1 MTQPMNNRDLR
12 PVWSQ
17 VEQMLLQGISVIP
30 VRDKAEGEFGPKTPY
45 KSWKQYQTT
54 IISKEELWHQ
64 MEQKGTTAVAMI
76 CGAISGNLEVIDID
90 VKWKPGCDA
99 LLFNAIQQSRPDLW
113 NILRIHQSPSGG
125 FHIPYRVA
133 YLPATGMPGN
143 LKLAKRP
150 PNDQELALN
159 PKDRAKCFIET
170 RGEGGYVLA
179 PPSLGYLVHQERPI
193 PLISWEDRE
202 SLINICRLMDEM
214 PKIAPQPTRGKAES
228 DYYSINPWDSFN
240 GSPAAEEV
248 LLQLGW
254 KYAGRGGDYIH
265 YTRPGKDKGIS
276 ASFIISRR
284 LYYIFSSNGGVDAE
298 RGYHP
303 STLLSDLMHNGDR
316 KATFRWLVQQGY
328 GTINPK
334 AEAAIVK
341 KAAITGKGLPTNIST
356 AAEQE
361 YQSALITAKE
371 QYPFGIFW
379 VLEDDSQGEPK
390 IVISRER
397 FTIVAEGLGFRYY
410 RGDVV
415 RVEGPIV
422 HRCNERSFF
431 DTMKLYIKE
440 EDPTEYF
447 RIADATEGFIQRSG
461 AFTITRLPLLLP
473 SMILRDSATTAWKAY
488 QDVVVEVTS
497 ESVTSHPYTTI
508 PALVWADKVQPRPF
522 RPGNSGKY
530 IEFLELACEY
540 TKRRN
545 YIQSIIGYLAHDFK
559 DETTGFIIVLTEQC
573 PDPRD
578 GGGSG
583 KNMFGNLLR
592 YTTTYVSKA
601 GSQTKFDEKF
611 FQVWKGER
619 VFAISDVPKHFDFAF
634 LKEPATGSGVLKKLF
649 KDEEVIPVEDMPK
662 FMVQTNFSYEISD
675 GGLKR
680 RIIPIEFTDFFTQ
693 AGGIDVHFGCHFPL
707 GWNDEDWAG
716 YDGTIIASIQTWLRS
731 GRKIRPGALTETGWK
746 KQFEHTYGTVITE
759 IIAANI
765 DYWTRTGFISSE
777 QFRKDIEAYYLEN
790 GVQKQYQPAL
800 AKINKAIKE
809 YCNHAGIHYAT
820 DVFMRQGLNKTR
832 GRRFGKEEELP
843 F

>member
-17 VEQMLLQGISVIP
+17 VEKMLLDGISVIP
-30 VRDKAEGEFGPKTPY
+30 VRDKTEGEFGPKTPY
-45 KSWKQYQTT
+45 KSWKQYQQVRIT
-54 IISKEELWHQ
+54 KEELWHQ

-76 CGAISGNLEVIDID
+76 CGEISGNLEVIDID
-90 VKWKPGCDA
+90 VKWKPGIDA

-150 PNDQELALN
+150 PSEEELQLN

-202 SLINICRLMDEM
+202 SLINICRLLDDM
-214 PKIAPQPTRGKAES
+214 PKIAPKPPRSKADS
-228 DYYSINPWDSFN
+228 DYYSTSPWDAFN
-240 GSPAAEEV
+240 HSPAAEEV
-248 LLQLGW
+248 LLQSGW

-303 STLLSDLMHNGDR
+303 STLLSDLAHNGDR
-316 KATFRWLVQQGY
+316 KATYRWLVQQGY
-328 GTINPK
+328 GVINPK
-334 AEAAIVK
+334 VEAAIVR
-341 KAAITGKGLPTNIST
+341 KAALTGKGLPTNIS
-356 AAEQE
+356 AAAVQE
-361 YQSALITAKE
+361 YQDAAITAKE

-379 VLEDDSQGEPK
+379 VLEEDKQGEPR
-390 IVISRER
+390 IAISRER
-397 FTIVAEGLGFRYY
+397 FTQVADGLGFRYY

-415 RVEGPIV
+415 RVEGPTV
-422 HRCNERSFF
+422 HRCNDRAFF
-431 DTMKLYIKE
+431 DTMKGYIKE
-440 EDPTEYF
+440 EDAIEYYK
-447 RIADATEGFIQRSG
+447 IADATEGFIQRSG

-473 SMILRDSATTAWKAY
+473 SQILRDTATEAWKAY
-488 QDVVVEVTS
+488 QDVVVKVTA
-497 ESVTSHPYTTI
+497 EQVELHQYANL
-508 PALVWADKVQPRPF
+508 PALVWADKVQQRPF
-522 RPGNSGKY
+522 RTAEGGRY
-530 IEFLELACEY
+530 VEFLELACEY
-540 TKRRN
+540 TRRKD
-545 YIQSIIGYLAHDFK
+545 YIQRVIGYLSHDFK

-707 GWNDEDWAG
+707 GWDEHDWAG
-716 YDGTIIASIQTWLRS
+716 YDGTIISSIQAWLRG
-731 GRKIRPGALTETGWK
+731 GRKIRPGQLTETGWK

-765 DYWTRTGFISSE
+765 DYWKRKGFVSNE
-777 QFRKDIEAYYLEN
+777 DFRKDLDGYYVEN
-790 GVQKQYQPAL
+790 GVQKQFQPSSKKLSSAL
-800 AKINKAIKE
+800 TE
-809 YCNHAGIHYAT
+809 YCLHNSIEFKNNVLQRAGFG
-820 DVFMRQGLNKTR
+820 VVK
-832 GRRFGKEEELP
+832 GRIFGQEELP